1 MELEFVNVTYKENVR
16 TPLEKTY
23 INNFSYKFSEGKVY
37 SIIGSTTS
45 GKEKLP
51 LLINAVNKPYA
62 GIIKIGE
69 FINDG
74 KYIKNINKLRMNVG
88 YIKENPNEF
97 LFNKRVIDELNFGIK
112 YFKYK
117 LNKQSIRIQE
127 ALTLVGL
134 TEDYLYKEVNSLSL
148 NEKKRLSIASSL
160 IFNPSIIVLEEPIM
174 FLTYKDKEKLIKLIH
189 LLKTKYKKTIIII
202 TKDTNLPYEVSDE
215 VLLFSDGELVE
226 SGGKELL
233 TQDKLINKI
242 KCDIPEIGKFIN
254 VSNKMN
260 ANLTYTSNILDLI
273 KEVYRNAK

>member
-51 LLINAVNKPYA
+51 LLINAVNKPYT

-134 TEDYLYKEVNSLSL
+134 TKDYLYKEVNSLSL

-189 LLKTKYKKTIIII
+189 TLKTKYKKTIIII

-233 TQDKLINKI
+233 TQDKLISKI
-242 KCDIPEIGKFIN
+242 KCDIPEIVKFIN

>member
-189 LLKTKYKKTIIII
+189 TLKTKYKKTIIII

-215 VLLFSDGELVE
+215 VLLFSASELVE

-233 TQDKLINKI
+233 TQDKLISKI
-242 KCDIPEIGKFIN
+242 KCDIPEIVKFIN

>member
-23 INNFSYKFSEGKVY
+23 INNFNYKFSEGKVY

-62 GIIKIGE
+62 GVIKIGE

-174 FLTYKDKEKLIKLIH
+174 FLTYKDKEKLIKLIYT
-189 LLKTKYKKTIIII
+189 LKTKYKKTIIII

-233 TQDKLINKI
+233 TQDKLISKI
-242 KCDIPEIGKFIN
+242 KCDIPEIVKFIN

>member
-45 GKEKLP
+45 GKEKLS
-51 LLINAVNKPYA
+51 LLINAVNKPYT

-117 LNKQSIRIQE
+117 LNKQCIRIQE

-189 LLKTKYKKTIIII
+189 TLKTKYKKTIIII

-233 TQDKLINKI
+233 TQDKLISKI
-242 KCDIPEIGKFIN
+242 KCDIPEIVKFIN

>member
-45 GKEKLP
+45 GKEKLS

-189 LLKTKYKKTIIII
+189 TLKTKYKKTIIII

-233 TQDKLINKI
+233 TQDKLISKI
-242 KCDIPEIGKFIN
+242 KCDIPEIVKFIN

>member
-215 VLLFSDGELVE
+215 VLLFSDGELVK

-242 KCDIPEIGKFIN
+242 KCDIPEIVKFIN

>member
-51 LLINAVNKPYA
+51 LLINAVNKPYT
-62 GIIKIGE
+62 GIIKIGG

-189 LLKTKYKKTIIII
+189 ILKTKYKKTIIII

-233 TQDKLINKI
+233 TQDKLISKI
-242 KCDIPEIGKFIN
+242 KCDIPEIVKFIN

>member
-51 LLINAVNKPYA
+51 LLINAVNKPYT

-189 LLKTKYKKTIIII
+189 TLKTKYKKTIIII

-215 VLLFSDGELVE
+215 VLLFSDGELVGC
-226 SGGKELL
+226 GGKELL

-242 KCDIPEIGKFIN
+242 KCDIPEIVKFIN

>member
-51 LLINAVNKPYA
+51 LLINAVNKPYT

-117 LNKQSIRIQE
+117 LNKQSIRIKE

-134 TEDYLYKEVNSLSL
+134 TEDYLYKEVNTLSL
-148 NEKKRLSIASSL
+148 NEKKRLELASSL
-160 IFNPSIIVLEEPIM
+160 IFNPSIIVLEEPTM

-189 LLKTKYKKTIIII
+189 TLKTKYKKTIIII

-215 VLLFSDGELVE
+215 VLLFSDGELV
-226 SGGKELL
+226 SAGSKELL

-242 KCDIPEIGKFIN
+242 KCDIPEIVKFIN

>member
-51 LLINAVNKPYA
+51 LLINAVNKPYT

-127 ALTLVGL
+127 ALTLVEL

-189 LLKTKYKKTIIII
+189 TLKTKYKKTIIII

-215 VLLFSDGELVE
+215 VLLISL
-226 SGGKELL
+226 S
-233 TQDKLINKI
+233 
-242 KCDIPEIGKFIN
+242 
-254 VSNKMN
+254 
-260 ANLTYTSNILDLI
+260 
-273 KEVYRNAK
+273 

>member
-51 LLINAVNKPYA
+51 LLINAVNNPYT

-189 LLKTKYKKTIIII
+189 TLKTKYKKTIIII

-233 TQDKLINKI
+233 TQDKLISKI
-242 KCDIPEIGKFIN
+242 KCDIPEIVKFIN

>member
-51 LLINAVNKPYA
+51 LLINAVNKPYT

-189 LLKTKYKKTIIII
+189 TLKTKYKKTIIII

-215 VLLFSDGELVE
+215 VLLFGDGELVGC
-226 SGGKELL
+226 GGKELL
-233 TQDKLINKI
+233 TQDKLISKI
-242 KCDIPEIGKFIN
+242 KCDIPEIVKFIN

>member
-51 LLINAVNKPYA
+51 LLINAVNKPFA

-189 LLKTKYKKTIIII
+189 TLKTKYKKTIIII

-242 KCDIPEIGKFIN
+242 KCDIPEIVKFIN

>member
-51 LLINAVNKPYA
+51 LLINAVNKPYT

-117 LNKQSIRIQE
+117 LNKQSIRIKE

-134 TEDYLYKEVNSLSL
+134 TEDYLYKEVNTLSL
-148 NEKKRLSIASSL
+148 NEKKRLELASSL
-160 IFNPSIIVLEEPIM
+160 IFNPSIIVLEEPTM

-189 LLKTKYKKTIIII
+189 TLKTKYKKTIIII

-215 VLLFSDGELVE
+215 VLLFSDGELVGAG
-226 SGGKELL
+226 SKELL

-242 KCDIPEIGKFIN
+242 KCDIPEIVKFIN

>member
-51 LLINAVNKPYA
+51 LLINAVNKPYT

-69 FINDG
+69 FINDV

-189 LLKTKYKKTIIII
+189 TLKTKYKKTIIII

-215 VLLFSDGELVE
+215 VLLFSDGELVGC
-226 SGGKELL
+226 GGKELL

-242 KCDIPEIGKFIN
+242 KCDIPEIVKFIN

>member
-51 LLINAVNKPYA
+51 LLINAVNKPYT

-174 FLTYKDKEKLIKLIH
+174 FLIYKDKEKLIKLIH
-189 LLKTKYKKTIIII
+189 TLKTKYKKTIIII
-202 TKDTNLPYEVSDE
+202 TKDTNLPYEVLDE

-233 TQDKLINKI
+233 TQDKLISKI
-242 KCDIPEIGKFIN
+242 KCDIPEIVKFIN

>member
-51 LLINAVNKPYA
+51 LLINAVNKPYT

-189 LLKTKYKKTIIII
+189 ILKTKYKKTIIII

-233 TQDKLINKI
+233 TQDKLISTI
-242 KCDIPEIGKFIN
+242 K
-254 VSNKMN
+254 
-260 ANLTYTSNILDLI
+260 
-273 KEVYRNAK
+273 

>member
-51 LLINAVNKPYA
+51 LLINAVNKLYT

-189 LLKTKYKKTIIII
+189 TLKTKYKKTIIII

-233 TQDKLINKI
+233 TQDKLISKI
-242 KCDIPEIGKFIN
+242 KCDIPEIVKFIN

>member
-51 LLINAVNKPYA
+51 LLINAVNKPYT
-62 GIIKIGE
+62 GIIKIGG

-88 YIKENPNEF
+88 YIKENPNEY

-160 IFNPSIIVLEEPIM
+160 IFNPSIIVLKEPIM

-189 LLKTKYKKTIIII
+189 ILKTKYKKTIIII

-233 TQDKLINKI
+233 TQDKLISKI
-242 KCDIPEIGKFIN
+242 KCDIPEIVKFIN

>member
-51 LLINAVNKPYA
+51 LLINTVNKPYT

-189 LLKTKYKKTIIII
+189 TLKTKYKKTIIII
-202 TKDTNLPYEVSDE
+202 TKDTNLPYEVLDE

-242 KCDIPEIGKFIN
+242 KCDIPEIVKFIN

>member
-51 LLINAVNKPYA
+51 LLINAVNKPYT

-117 LNKQSIRIQE
+117 LNKQSIRIKE

-134 TEDYLYKEVNSLSL
+134 TEDYLYKEVNTLSL
-148 NEKKRLSIASSL
+148 NEKKRLELASSL
-160 IFNPSIIVLEEPIM
+160 IFNPSIIVLEEPTM

-189 LLKTKYKKTIIII
+189 TLKTKYKKTIIII

-215 VLLFSDGELVE
+215 VLLFSDGELVGAG
-226 SGGKELL
+226 SKELL
-233 TQDKLINKI
+233 TQDKLINKV
-242 KCDIPEIGKFIN
+242 KCDIPEIVKFIN
-254 VSNKMN
+254 ISNKMN

>member
-51 LLINAVNKPYA
+51 LLINAVNKPYT

-189 LLKTKYKKTIIII
+189 ILKTKYKKTIIII
-202 TKDTNLPYEVSDE
+202 TKDTNLPYEVLDE

-242 KCDIPEIGKFIN
+242 KCDIPEIVKFIN

>member
-51 LLINAVNKPYA
+51 LLINAVNKPYT

-117 LNKQSIRIQE
+117 LNKQSIRIKE

-134 TEDYLYKEVNSLSL
+134 TEDYLYKEVNTLSL
-148 NEKKRLSIASSL
+148 NEKKRLSLASSL
-160 IFNPSIIVLEEPIM
+160 IFNPSIIVLEEPTM

-189 LLKTKYKKTIIII
+189 TLKTKYKKTIIII

-215 VLLFSDGELVE
+215 VLLFSDGELVGAG
-226 SGGKELL
+226 SKELL

-242 KCDIPEIGKFIN
+242 KCDIPEIVKFIN

>member
-45 GKEKLP
+45 GKEKLS
-51 LLINAVNKPYA
+51 LLINAVNKPYT

-189 LLKTKYKKTIIII
+189 TLKTKYKKTIIII

-226 SGGKELL
+226 SGSKELL
-233 TQDKLINKI
+233 TQDKLISKI
-242 KCDIPEIGKFIN
+242 KCDIPEIVKFIN

>member
-189 LLKTKYKKTIIII
+189 TLKTKYKKTIIII

-215 VLLFSDGELVE
+215 VLLFSAGELVE
-226 SGGKELL
+226 SGSKELL

-242 KCDIPEIGKFIN
+242 KCDIPEIVKFIN

>member
-51 LLINAVNKPYA
+51 LLINAVNKPYT

-134 TEDYLYKEVNSLSL
+134 TEDYLYKEVNSLSF

-189 LLKTKYKKTIIII
+189 TLKTKYKKTIIII

-215 VLLFSDGELVE
+215 VLLFSAGELVE

-242 KCDIPEIGKFIN
+242 KCDIPEIVKFIN

>member
-45 GKEKLP
+45 GKEKLS

-189 LLKTKYKKTIIII
+189 TLKTKYKKTIIII

-215 VLLFSDGELVE
+215 VLLFSDGELVGC
-226 SGGKELL
+226 GGKELL
-233 TQDKLINKI
+233 TQDKLISKI
-242 KCDIPEIGKFIN
+242 KCDIPEIVKFIN